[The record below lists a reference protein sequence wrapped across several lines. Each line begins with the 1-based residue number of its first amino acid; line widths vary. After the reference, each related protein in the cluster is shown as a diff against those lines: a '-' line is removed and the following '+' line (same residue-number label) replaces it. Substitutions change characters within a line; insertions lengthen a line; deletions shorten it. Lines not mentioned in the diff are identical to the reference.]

1 MKVLCCHKN
10 SLRSLFAFVLCLPFV
25 ACGFV
30 DWPGQTQSNHE
41 KRLDAYDAYTL
52 LGAFKMVSGTDK
64 KTGTW
69 QRFQISAYVDE
80 EGEVRFQQRIALDRA
95 QYMAVDYVYRLK
107 GNAAHTL
114 QGNVAFFN
122 EKSIEMNL
130 ELMLR
135 LEFKEKR
142 LQGYAKSVA
151 HLSVEAWDGVAMV
164 HSIGEE
170 PLMEIEFGEKAAVN
184 FFAAPFSYMRYGVDQ
199 SGSTDSA
206 AGREKANLVRRASG
220 VRLHYRFAQSSQSK
234 LKIKS
239 WHWLEP
245 KA

>member
-1 MKVLCCHKN
+1 MKFLCRHKN
-10 SLRSLFAFVLCLPFV
+10 SLKGLFAFALCLAFI

-30 DWPGQTQSNHE
+30 NWPGQTKTTHE

-52 LGAFKMVSGTDK
+52 LGAFKTTDGKNK
-64 KTGTW
+64 KAW
-69 QRFQISAYVDE
+69 QRFQINAYVDE
-80 EGEVRFQQRIALDRA
+80 EGEVRFQQRIALERA

-114 QGNVAFFN
+114 QGNVMFFN

-151 HLSVEAWDGVAMV
+151 NLSVEAWDGVAMV

-170 PLMEIEFGEKAAVN
+170 PLLEIEFGEKGAVN

-206 AGREKANLVRRASG
+206 AGREKTNLVRRASG